1 MDSLWPYLQVKQPYL
16 DCVTTIRVR
25 LQEPFSALGEA
36 VKRMID
42 HAEDF
47 TRTGRNIWNAGHRRC
62 TSTDTRQAAV
72 SVPLPLP
79 RRAWAYRKESLRGR
93 QGLEPRQVAS
103 VIEFKLLPIRKVG
116 LSVSRKVRPLLS
128 PRGGLIRYH
137 VPWLILNTSVDC
149 VT

>member
-47 TRTGRNIWNAGHRRC
+47 TRTGRNIWNAGQPTLYKYGYAPGSRRC
-62 TSTDTRQAAV
+62 TLAR
-72 SVPLPLP
+72 P
-79 RRAWAYRKESLRGR
+79 RRAWLKACVATRGSSPSSR
-93 QGLEPRQVAS
+93 
-103 VIEFKLLPIRKVG
+103 VG
-116 LSVSRKVRPLLS
+116 NRV
-128 PRGGLIRYH
+128 
-137 VPWLILNTSVDC
+137 
-149 VT
+149 